1 MRGTGIA
8 VDSTGLHEFDG
19 GRSETVPWSDFD
31 RVGFGART
39 REYHRGLKTRSLPA
53 FEVYRKGQQ
62 QAAIRCTLSP

>member
-19 GRSETVPWSDFD
+19 GRSETVPWSDVD

-39 REYHRGLKTRSLPA
+39 RETIAG
-53 FEVYRKGQQ
+53 
-62 QAAIRCTLSP
+62 